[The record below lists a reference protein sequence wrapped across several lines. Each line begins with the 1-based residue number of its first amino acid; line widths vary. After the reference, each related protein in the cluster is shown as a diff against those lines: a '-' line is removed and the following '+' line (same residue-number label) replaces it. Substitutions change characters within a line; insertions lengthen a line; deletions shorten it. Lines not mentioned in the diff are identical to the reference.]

1 MQLHDNSIYIVPNPL
16 KMRLL
21 EYLMTKNEVLNITF
35 YTLEEFLKYYL
46 YKIKDEAVLYLLEN
60 TNENYETIKT
70 ILHNL
75 YQLKLSSSFE
85 YHLPKLKK
93 LKDLLSSL
101 KDNDYLE
108 YDETFKE
115 YLKTKNI
122 YVLGYDLLE
131 PYQLDIFKEVKAN
144 IIQITPTYKLEKV
157 YKYPDLKAEVIGIA
171 TKIRELNLKGVS
183 YDKIFLAGID
193 NNYDYVLKNV
203 FAMFNIPLNYQEKKN
218 GTSILSIKEYLKTGD
233 LAIIKNEELKS
244 QVLRIEE
251 KLLYAK
257 DSKYYHLLLSEALKD
272 VGLKEPVY
280 KEAVQ
285 VLNEALEIPFLIKDD
300 EYLFVLGFN
309 QNKLPRIYKD
319 EDYLSDKAKTICGL
333 NTAAK
338 KNILNKESLLRN
350 LETVK
355 NLFLSYKLATLTTTE
370 AKSSLLSEL
379 DLEEISVKT
388 LNNNYNLSR
397 QYNNYKTAL
406 VLDTYYKFHEEDPDF
421 NFLISNINFSFY
433 NSYHHNYTPITRS
446 LTPYNLSYSSIDDL
460 AKCPFKYYL
469 KYILKIDTYQKS
481 LSQKIGDIFHYVLKA
496 SYNSNFDFEKSYLK
510 ALENETLDLKEAFF
524 LTNLKEKLRFIVN
537 TNKEREK
544 RSFLTN
550 FYGEKKLE
558 LKLSEEATLKGFI
571 DKILYNHK
579 NNCDYYAVFDY
590 KTGSATL
597 NLDYLEEG
605 LFLQLPLYI
614 YLINRSN
621 LFANPTF
628 VGFFYQMLLQNSKN
642 EEEALKNLKLVGY
655 TTTDFDRLYYL
666 DEDYSTDSFVKGLAL
681 TKEGAL
687 SARSKTLTDSEVEKM
702 LSQIDKLLQKYVTM
716 IKENSFEIAP
726 KILKGDNISCKY
738 CPYKDICFTDPSD
751 NIYLDQQEKEG
762 DLDA

>member
-1 MQLHDNSIYIVPNPL
+1 MQLHDNSIYIVPNQL

-35 YTLEEFLKYYL
+35 YTLENFLDHYL

-60 TNENYETIKT
+60 TNKNYETIKT
-70 ILHNL
+70 VLSNL
-75 YQLKLSSSFE
+75 YQLNLSAS
-85 YHLPKLKK
+85 YTYDYPKLKK
-93 LKDLLSSL
+93 LQEILLLL

-115 YLKTKNI
+115 YLKTKAI
-122 YVLGYDLLE
+122 YILGYDLLE
-131 PYQLDIFKEVKAN
+131 PYQLEIFKKERAN
-144 IIQITPTYKLEKV
+144 IIQVTPTYKLEKV
-157 YKYPDLKAEVIGIA
+157 YKYPDLKAEIIGVA

-193 NNYDYVLKNV
+193 NSYEYVLKNV

-218 GTSILSIKEYLKTGD
+218 GNSILSIKEYLKTGKID
-233 LAIIKNEELKS
+233 TIKNIELKS
-244 QVLRIEE
+244 QVLKIEE

-257 DSKYYHLLLSEALKD
+257 DSRYYHLLLSEALKKLD
-272 VGLKEPVY
+272 LKSPVY
-280 KEAVQ
+280 KETVQ
-285 VLNEALEIPFLIKDD
+285 VLNAALEIPFLIKDD

-319 EDYLSDKAKTICGL
+319 EDYLSDKAKAICGL
-333 NTAAK
+333 NTAVK
-338 KNILNKESLLRN
+338 KNILSKESLLRN
-350 LETVK
+350 LGTVK

-370 AKSSLLSEL
+370 AKSSFLSEL
-379 DLEEISVKT
+379 DLEEIFVKN

-421 NFLISNINFSFY
+421 NFLTSNINFNFY
-433 NSYHHNYTPITRS
+433 NSYCHKYTPISRV

-481 LSQKIGDIFHYVLKA
+481 LSQKIGDIFHYVLKD
-496 SYNSNFDFEKSYLK
+496 SYNNNFEFEKSYLK
-510 ALENETLDLKEAFF
+510 ALENETLDPKEAFF

-537 TNKEREK
+537 TNKEKEK

-550 FYGEKKLE
+550 FYGEKKLAI
-558 LKLSEEATLKGFI
+558 KLTEEATLKGFI

-597 NLDYLEEG
+597 NLDYLEAG

-642 EEEALKNLKLVGY
+642 EEEASKNLKLVGY
-655 TTTDFDRLYYL
+655 TTDDFERLYYL
-666 DEDYSTDSFVKGLAL
+666 DEDYATDSFVKGLVL
-681 TKEGAL
+681 TKEGTL

-702 LSQIDKLLQKYVTM
+702 LIKIDKLLQKYITM
-716 IKENSFEIAP
+716 IKENNFTINP
-726 KILKGDNISCKY
+726 KILKGNNISCQY
-738 CPYKDICFTDPSD
+738 CPHKDICFTDPSD
-751 NIYLDQQEKEG
+751 NIYLDQPEKEG
-762 DLDA
+762 DFNA